1 MKDFCTTILF
11 IMQGD
16 YLFVISILKI
26 EVDSSRIF
34 FDAGVIQLY
43 QDAGHVI
50 SSYSLISIWSQN
62 LLEQLFNTYG

>member
-1 MKDFCTTILF
+1 M
-11 IMQGD
+11 
-16 YLFVISILKI
+16 KI

-50 SSYSLISIWSQN
+50 SSYSLISIWRQN
-62 LLEQLFNTYG
+62 LLEQLFNTNG